1 VIVVWQPGGAVRTAR
16 SRCAER
22 HAQALDP
29 IGQRL
34 AVRWRNIA
42 MLGFQ
47 RNFRTAL
54 GGYVCNTRKLLLRIQ
69 EKQLV
74 RIQPSLRMLKVRL
87 QL

>member
-1 VIVVWQPGGAVRTAR
+1 VRSATLKPLIRSASVWPFVG
-16 SRCAER
+16 E
-22 HAQALDP
+22 
-29 IGQRL
+29 IF
-34 AVRWRNIA
+34 A

-74 RIQPSLRMLKVRL
+74 RIQPSLRMLEVRL